1 MKPSSIPRFLFYY
14 CNSHWIRF
22 AFTTLMCACLWF
34 SVTLILDIRFHGP
47 QPDSLIQWVCS
58 GTGSRKLGPLTS
70 LTDYSVMQSGVTTIN
85 LKTKVT
91 KINQCYRPY
100 LNSTN
105 QSIKAIKHD
114 KTWKWYTSSG
124 KEKKLLYS
132 DDLSWDLQITLT
144 KDKQKN
150 MQTKCTWCQYLISM
164 CKEKQLHVEFIY
176 HFKKGW

>member
-1 MKPSSIPRFLFYY
+1 
-14 CNSHWIRF
+14 
-22 AFTTLMCACLWF
+22 MCACLWF

-58 GTGSRKLGPLTS
+58 GTGSRKLGPLKS

-105 QSIKAIKHD
+105 KSIKAIKHD
-114 KTWKWYTSSG
+114 KT
-124 KEKKLLYS
+124 
-132 DDLSWDLQITLT
+132 
-144 KDKQKN
+144 
-150 MQTKCTWCQYLISM
+150 
-164 CKEKQLHVEFIY
+164 
-176 HFKKGW
+176 